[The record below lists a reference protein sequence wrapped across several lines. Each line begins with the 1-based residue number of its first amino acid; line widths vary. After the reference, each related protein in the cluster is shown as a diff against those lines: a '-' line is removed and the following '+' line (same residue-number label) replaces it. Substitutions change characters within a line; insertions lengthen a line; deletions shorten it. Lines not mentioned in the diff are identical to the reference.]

1 MLAGHRT
8 TRRDSWIKRVSSR
21 IANRYRASKL
31 NDDTPDTGC
40 GLKLFARDVFLAFPA
55 FDHMHRFLP
64 ALMIRAG
71 GLVRSVPVAHRPR
84 ERGHSKYGTWDRLV
98 VGLADVRGVAWL
110 IQRAVTAEVAE
121 EL

>member
-1 MLAGHRT
+1 MSIRWST
-8 TRRDSWIKRVSSR
+8 
-21 IANRYRASKL
+21 ANRYRAGRL

-40 GLKLFARDVFLAFPA
+40 GLKLFARDVFLSFPA

-84 ERGHSKYGTWDRLV
+84 ERGASKYGTWDRLV
-98 VGLADVRGVAWL
+98 VGIADVKGVAWL
-110 IQRAVTAEVAE
+110 IARNPTAEVAE
-121 EL
+121 EI